1 MNMSNNTEKKS
12 AKINSVNR
20 ALDIMELLCQEE
32 RLMGVNEIAQML
44 GEYQSTIHRS
54 ISTLKER
61 GYVYQD
67 MDSAKYGL
75 SYKVCMLGKSVSEN
89 SSLIQLAKPYA
100 IKIAKEFKETV
111 NIAVREYSGGPG
123 YFAVTIFQERG
134 GKRTLSVTETI
145 GKPYDCYYSGVGKAL
160 LAFSEDYD
168 ENVMRSIKLKKHTE
182 NSIVDPNLF
191 IKEIE
196 GVRECGY
203 AIDNEENEKGLFC
216 IACPVRNSKGVAILA
231 ISVSGYKG
239 QLREIGIEN
248 IIKSLQSVSKE
259 MSLQI
264 L

>member
-1 MNMSNNTEKKS
+1 MNIDNTEKKS
-12 AKINSVNR
+12 TKINSVNR

-67 MDSAKYGL
+67 VDSAKYGL

-100 IKIAKEFKETV
+100 MKIAREFKETV

-123 YFAVTIFQERG
+123 YYAVTIYQERG
-134 GKRTLSVTETI
+134 GKRTLSVTESI

-160 LAFSEDYD
+160 LAFSEDYN
-168 ENVMRSIKLKKHTE
+168 ENVMRSIKLDRHTD
-182 NSIVDPNLF
+182 NSIVDPEQF
-191 IKEIE
+191 IEEIARI
-196 GVRECGY
+196 RECGY
-203 AIDNEENEKGLFC
+203 AIDNEENEKGLYC
-216 IACPVRNSKGVAILA
+216 IACPVRNSKGIAVLA

-239 QLREIGIEN
+239 QIREIGIDKIVER
-248 IIKSLQSVSKE
+248 LRSVSYE
-259 MSLQI
+259 MSQQI